1 MSRYVAVQSLA
12 ALGRG
17 SALTSRLVQ
26 QAIPVVDVC
35 VENSLAHP
43 LQTLYVLNRLDGTT
57 GPCLG
62 NSEANLALQEKQ
74 PLGLGDP
81 ALVSPFPEDFLISRR
96 FLHGLNPFQ
105 ERICQFIRIA
115 QPHCKYVAV
124 QSLAALGRG
133 SALIRS
139 AIRPTSCGKSASGTS
154 VSGAS
159 GTSPIPAFRK
169 DSTSFCQRRTTR

>member
-43 LQTLYVLNRLDGTT
+43 LQTLDVLNRLDGTT
-57 GPCLG
+57 GPRLG

-105 ERICQFIRIA
+105 ERICQFIRIT
-115 QPHCKYVAV
+115 QPDQQVCRGPE
-124 QSLAALGRG
+124 LGGPRARLG
-133 SALIRS
+133 VDPPRHSRNDLR
-139 AIRPTSCGKSASGTS
+139 
-154 VSGAS
+154 
-159 GTSPIPAFRK
+159 
-169 DSTSFCQRRTTR
+169 

>member
-1 MSRYVAVQSLA
+1 MSKYVAVQSLP

-43 LQTLYVLNRLDGTT
+43 LQTLDVLNRLDGTT
-57 GPCLG
+57 GPRLG

-81 ALVSPFPEDFLISRR
+81 ALGSSRPS
-96 FLHGLNPFQ
+96 L
-105 ERICQFIRIA
+105 RIF
-115 QPHCKYVAV
+115 
-124 QSLAALGRG
+124 
-133 SALIRS
+133 
-139 AIRPTSCGKSASGTS
+139 
-154 VSGAS
+154 
-159 GTSPIPAFRK
+159 
-169 DSTSFCQRRTTR
+169 